1 MSDRL
6 ISIATRQPC
15 TKQKKV
21 KRDAKNME
29 FYNAVV
35 DVNDKSFDVTTAPE
49 AWKNESYVL
58 LAINTYINVGSK
70 KGQLT
75 WYQSK
80 KSFIARP
87 KRCRIIYRILLP
99 RF

>member
-1 MSDRL
+1 
-6 ISIATRQPC
+6 
-15 TKQKKV
+15 
-21 KRDAKNME
+21 ME

-70 KGQLT
+70 EKV
-75 WYQSK
+75 S
-80 KSFIARP
+80 SRDINR
-87 KRCRIIYRILLP
+87 KRVLYCKTKTATVELFTEFYFH